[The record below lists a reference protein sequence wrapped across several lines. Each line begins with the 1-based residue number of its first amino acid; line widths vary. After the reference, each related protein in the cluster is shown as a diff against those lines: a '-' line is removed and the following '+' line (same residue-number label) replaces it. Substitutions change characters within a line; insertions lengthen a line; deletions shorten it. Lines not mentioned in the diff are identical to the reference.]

1 MVVSVAVLQL
11 SHERLLDA
19 RTAAEYGTHRRL
31 FTQRLFWHGGSPSY
45 HGFNTKMVYFLD
57 DLGVPPWL
65 RKTHLHLIK
74 RCCIPFWNTY
84 WEAWTWGKISEK
96 ENHHVPRVSKSHDCI
111 PGNHSGFLIPLKTLW
126 KERCFFHHAH
136 WASQLLQIP
145 SKPQTIATP
154 SLENHQVHF
163 AHVFVRR
170 INNSGNSDQRLWTP
184 HRKCPS
190 LSDVYRVMLPH
201 TTTDIYHDVSI
212 NHTYSMINQ
221 FT

>member
-1 MVVSVAVLQL
+1 MGDPQV
-11 SHERLLDA
+11 
-19 RTAAEYGTHRRL
+19 
-31 FTQRLFWHGGSPSY
+31 Y

-111 PGNHSGFLIPLKTLW
+111 PGNHSGFLIPLKN
-126 KERCFFHHAH
+126 
-136 WASQLLQIP
+136 
-145 SKPQTIATP
+145 
-154 SLENHQVHF
+154 SLEREVFFSTTLTGLVSCFRSHQNPKQLPRLPWKITRCTLHIF
-163 AHVFVRR
+163 FRR
-170 INNSGNSDQRLWTP
+170 INDSGNSDQRLWTP

-190 LSDVYRVMLPH
+190 LSDGYRVMLPH